1 MFVWCDGNVTSVL
14 SLKVILSV
22 AYRIDLSREQKKE
35 MHAPFVESLKP
46 SPPIPTGVAATNQEC
61 SGKGE
66 FAGRCIMF
74 ASRCFASWSDFVAK
88 GVLVSIWVI
97 DSVDRIDDIC
107 KCADFDSMH
116 CLKKTICAWGSEI
129 SSVARF

>member
-1 MFVWCDGNVTSVL
+1 MFVWCDGNVASVL

-22 AYRIDLSREQKKE
+22 AYC
-35 MHAPFVESLKP
+35 
-46 SPPIPTGVAATNQEC
+46 PPIPTGVAATSQEC
-61 SGKGE
+61 SGKSV

-88 GVLVSIWVI
+88 GVLVSIWVM

-116 CLKKTICAWGSEI
+116 CLKKTNCAWGSEI